1 MRSRSLVALSALAP
15 SLIAAAEPVRVP
27 PSTKWILDFAEN
39 SCKLSR
45 GFGEGAHLIVLS
57 FESEGPGSMDM
68 LVIGRG
74 LDTMKDEVSARFL
87 PSGTVLD
94 HGRPAVAAN
103 DSRTAILWGGARLL
117 PKSLDDRVEARD
129 KSANAAPRT
138 RPAPIPKAQQDEE
151 KAARHAFATATTEI
165 RIDSRRP
172 VILETGSL
180 GEAIESLDDCARV
193 SLRDWGVDPDMEDR
207 IVRPVWAVDSNRWI
221 SPNDYPGEM
230 LRGGHES
237 EVNARVLVDAGGH
250 VTKCTSLS
258 RYEQKEF
265 NKVTCDKITQRAM
278 FSPAEL
284 ADGTK
289 VASYYTVR
297 VRFKIAH

>member
-1 MRSRSLVALSALAP
+1 MTPTS
-15 SLIAAAEPVRVP
+15 AAAEPVRVP
-27 PSTKWILDFAEN
+27 PSTKWILDYAIN

-45 GFGEGAHLIVLS
+45 GFGEGPRQIVLS

-74 LDTMKDEVSARFL
+74 LDTMKDEVSASFL
-87 PSGTVLD
+87 PSGVVLE
-94 HGRPAVAAN
+94 HGRPAVASN
-103 DSRTAILWGGARLL
+103 DSRTAVLWGGARLL
-117 PKSLDDRVEARD
+117 PKPLDERVEARD
-129 KSANAAPRT
+129 KAASTVPRT
-138 RPAPIPKAQQDEE
+138 RPQPIPKAQQDEE
-151 KAARHAFATATTEI
+151 KAARQAFAAATTEI

-180 GEAIESLDDCARV
+180 GEAIKSLDDCARE
-193 SLRDWGVDPDMEDR
+193 SLRDWGVDPDLEDR
-207 IVRPVWAVDSNRWI
+207 IARPVWALDSRKWI

-237 EVNARVLVDAGGH
+237 QVNARVLVDAAGH

-265 NKVTCDKITQRAM
+265 NTVTCNLITQRAK
-278 FSPAEL
+278 FAPAEL

-289 VASYYTVR
+289 VASYYNVR
-297 VRFKIAH
+297 VRFQIGH